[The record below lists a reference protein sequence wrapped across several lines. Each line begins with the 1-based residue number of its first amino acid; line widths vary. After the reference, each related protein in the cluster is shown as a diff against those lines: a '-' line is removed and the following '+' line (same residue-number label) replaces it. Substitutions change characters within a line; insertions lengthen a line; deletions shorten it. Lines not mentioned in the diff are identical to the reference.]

1 MPGPLRLFCFPH
13 AGGGSSTYRHWH
25 RALSPHVSVW
35 PVQLPGRESRAGE
48 AGFTDVESLVTALD
62 SELAEHLTEPHV
74 FFGLSMGA
82 LVAYRLACRRRAAG
96 QPLPRALLLSG
107 YSAPHLPSPL
117 PPVDDLDDP
126 ALIELLRITGGLP
139 ADVPARPAWRDR
151 CLPALRDDLRLC
163 TGYRDPADPPL
174 PCPVHVLGS
183 DADPLVGER
192 DLHAWTRHT
201 SRLREVHIM
210 PGDHFYLEHTP
221 EHLFGVLRPLLRRYA
236 VSESVS
242 ESAG

>member
-1 MPGPLRLFCFPH
+1 MRWWRTG
-13 AGGGSSTYRHWH
+13 
-25 RALSPHVSVW
+25 
-35 PVQLPGRESRAGE
+35 SRA
-48 AGFTDVESLVTALD
+48 AGA
-62 SELAEHLTEPHV
+62 
-74 FFGLSMGA
+74 
-82 LVAYRLACRRRAAG
+82 RAG

-117 PPVDDLDDP
+117 PPVDDLDDAP
-126 ALIELLRITGGLP
+126 LIELLRITGGLP
-139 ADVPARPAWRDR
+139 ADLQARPAWRDR

-163 TGYRDPADPPL
+163 TGYRDPGDPPL
-174 PCPVHVLGS
+174 SCPVHVLGA

-192 DLHAWTRHT
+192 DLHAWERHT
-201 SRLREVHIM
+201 TRLREVHIM